1 MAFRRTAFSL
11 IIITIITA
19 ICIAVLIW
27 NHLKGGSSLIL
38 MVPKQALSFY
48 QFKSRDIRAKLNQN
62 IIPQKNYFD
71 SLSNIIR
78 KSVVFEKYNN
88 PDEPGIDKYS
98 DFVFFTTE
106 KGKFMVLQLS
116 DPSKFEAFVKAQP
129 RQIAGSLGV
138 RDRYNYL
145 TLTGKNLYLAFKGKA
160 FMIYKPDSTYNNI
173 ASVEETFNFLFNPK
187 LENITTNPTVQS
199 FNSENCDILYWQK
212 NNPLAFGVKINEN
225 NTCKFVF
232 AGKSEKGTSPSPL
245 RFFQSAGIN
254 YTADD
259 IDKILK
265 PDNQISA
272 ADYLNQTFRLA
283 YQHLKQLQ

>member
-11 IIITIITA
+11 IIITVITA

-27 NHLKGGSSLIL
+27 NNLKGGSSLVL

-48 QFKSRDIRAKLNQN
+48 QFKTRDIRAKLTQN
-62 IIPQKNYFD
+62 IPQKAYFD
-71 SLSNIIR
+71 SLSKLIR
-78 KSVVFEKYNN
+78 KSVVFDKYND

-106 KGKFMVLQLS
+106 KGKFVVLQLS
-116 DPSKFEAFVKAQP
+116 NPSKFEAFIKAQP
-129 RQIAGSLGV
+129 RQLAGSVGA
-138 RDRYNYL
+138 RDRYNYI
-145 TLTGKNLYLAFKGKA
+145 TLTGKNLYLAYKGKA
-160 FMIYKPDSTYNNI
+160 CMIYKPDSAYNNI
-173 ASVEETFNFLFNPK
+173 TSIEETFHFLFNPK
-187 LENITTNPTVQS
+187 LETITTNPVVQS
-199 FNSENCDILYWQK
+199 FNSEGCDILYWQK

-225 NTCKFVF
+225 NTCNFVF
-232 AGKSEKGTSPSPL
+232 AGKSEKGTQPSPL

-254 YTADD
+254 YTAGD

-265 PDNQISA
+265 TDNQISA

-283 YQHLKQLQ
+283 YQYLKNIQ